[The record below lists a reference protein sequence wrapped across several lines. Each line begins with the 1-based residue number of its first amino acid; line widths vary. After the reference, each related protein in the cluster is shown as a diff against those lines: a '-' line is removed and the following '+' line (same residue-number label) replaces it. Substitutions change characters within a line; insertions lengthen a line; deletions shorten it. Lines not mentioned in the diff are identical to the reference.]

1 MLYIAGDPLEKATFE
16 ASGFVFSSSA
26 KGGSGPES
34 TVLISP
40 QWSEGGCGLRMVVKH
55 RYPFSSALKRMS
67 TIVEC
72 VVPETDDDEGES
84 SSPNSEL
91 PVGGLTINS
100 GLYVLTKGAPE
111 VLEESALIA
120 DLPSSYRATYQ
131 FHMSRG
137 RRVLALAYRKLT
149 AAESSQT
156 SGLSRVEVEKGLSFA
171 GFLLFDCDLKADSKS
186 VIRELRG
193 SDHRVVMITGDSAY
207 TAADVASKL
216 GMTRGADKGV
226 LVLEDVGVTS
236 NNVSGN
242 IKNSG
247 NLWWRSISAV
257 QTEKAILF
265 DASSAVLDQ
274 LAVQHAL
281 CVTGPALAAL
291 EKVVAGNGGSTVPLS
306 PTASAILQAL
316 CPRVTI
322 FARVSPA
329 QKETVLRS
337 LNDAGL
343 FTLMCGD
350 GTNDVGALKAAHVG
364 VSIVNDPSLES
375 RIEDWHL
382 DSSGGGHASNGLG
395 KKPKGASAK
404 ERVARAMLEMQAQE
418 VDPTIVK
425 LGDASIASPFTAR
438 RTSVDCV
445 LTVLRQGR
453 CTLVTS
459 IQVFKVLALNCLV
472 SAYMMSA
479 LYLRGL
485 KQGDMQM
492 TASGLI
498 SAGLFF
504 FLSQAKPLQ
513 NLSPEKPPSSVFN
526 RSVVVSVAGQFMV
539 HLTCLIAT
547 LALCERF
554 ITEEDPTMSADG
566 KFQPNTVNSAVF
578 LLSAVMQVNNFV
590 VNYRGHPFTQ
600 SIQENIPLW
609 RSVQIIYAS
618 LLVIAGGQVEPLN
631 DLLQMAPF
639 PSSEFQASIIAV
651 LVANFLLCYGIEH
664 FSIAYL
670 K

>member
-1 MLYIAGDPLEKATFE
+1 
-16 ASGFVFSSSA
+16 
-26 KGGSGPES
+26 
-34 TVLISP
+34 
-40 QWSEGGCGLRMVVKH
+40 
-55 RYPFSSALKRMS
+55 MS

-72 VVPETDDDEGES
+72 LVPETDGDEGPSTNPDAEVS
-84 SSPNSEL
+84 
-91 PVGGLTINS
+91 TITS

-149 AAESSQT
+149 PTESSQT
-156 SGLSRVEVEKGLSFA
+156 SGLARVEVEKGLLFA

-207 TAADVASKL
+207 TAADVAAKL

-226 LVLEDVGVTS
+226 LVLEDVGGVFG
-236 NNVSGN
+236 NNNISGKDN
-242 IKNSG
+242 NFV
-247 NLWWRSISAV
+247 NLRWRSISAET
-257 QTEKAILF
+257 TEKDILY
-265 DASSAVLDQ
+265 DTSSVALDK
-274 LAVQHAL
+274 LAVEHAL
-281 CVTGPALAAL
+281 CVTGPALATL
-291 EKVVAGNGGSTVPLS
+291 EKMVAGNDNGT
-306 PTASAILQAL
+306 TAILQAL

-382 DSSGGGHASNGLG
+382 DSGGGQQASTGGG

-418 VDPTIVK
+418 IDPTIVK

-526 RSVVVSVAGQFMV
+526 RSVVASVAGQFVV
-539 HLTCLIAT
+539 HLACLVAT
-547 LALCERF
+547 LALSERY

-600 SIQENIPLW
+600 SIQENTPLW

-618 LLVIAGGQVEPLN
+618 LLVIAGGQLEPLN

-664 FSIAYL
+664 FSIAYF

>member
-1 MLYIAGDPLEKATFE
+1 MYTLYLTGDPLEKATFE
-16 ASGFVFSSSA
+16 ASGFLFSSGA
-26 KGGSGPES
+26 KGGGGPDS
-34 TVLISP
+34 TVLVSP
-40 QWSEGGCGLRMVVKH
+40 QWSEGGCGLRMIVKH

-72 VVPETDDDEGES
+72 LVLETDGDEGAS
-84 SSPNSEL
+84 SNPNSEL
-91 PVGGLTINS
+91 PVGGVTINS
-100 GLYVLTKGAPE
+100 GMYVLTKGAPE

-120 DLPSSYRATYQ
+120 DLPPSYRATYQ

-156 SGLSRVEVEKGLSFA
+156 SGLARVEVEKGLTFA

-207 TAADVASKL
+207 TAADVAAKL

-226 LVLEDVGVTS
+226 LVLEDVGMTGNNISS
-236 NNVSGN
+236 NV
-242 IKNSG
+242 KNSA
-247 NLWWRSISAV
+247 NLRWRSISAE
-257 QTEKAILF
+257 QTEKDIVF
-265 DASSAVLDQ
+265 DASSAALDQ

-281 CVTGPALAAL
+281 CVTGPALATL
-291 EKVVAGNGGSTVPLS
+291 EMVVAGNGGSNISLS
-306 PTASAILQAL
+306 SNASVILQAL

-337 LNDAGL
+337 LNDSGL

-382 DSSGGGHASNGLG
+382 DSGGGQASNGLG

-526 RSVVVSVAGQFMV
+526 RSVVASVAGQFVV
-539 HLTCLIAT
+539 HLACLIAT

-590 VNYRGHPFTQ
+590 VNYRGHPFT
-600 SIQENIPLW
+600 ENIT
-609 RSVQIIYAS
+609 
-618 LLVIAGGQVEPLN
+618 
-631 DLLQMAPF
+631 AP
-639 PSSEFQASIIAV
+639 SRTT
-651 LVANFLLCYGIEH
+651 N
-664 FSIAYL
+664 
-670 K
+670 